1 MTLRPLLTSCPNYEM
16 LLVPNPPH
24 PLLGLFLPQ
33 NLSSLSCSHFHG
45 TPFFSLTPATA
56 LAALPPRVWVG
67 SALGLVWLA
76 RKINSLPTDG
86 SGVRRR
92 GGAAER
98 LIPRRG
104 AGSCLPAPCKHAA
117 EGRQTF
123 PPVYLSNIGSGPRPR
138 VCDTV
143 LEELGPR
150 IPSAA

>member
-1 MTLRPLLTSCPNYEM
+1 MTLRPLLTSCPNYQM
-16 LLVPNPPH
+16 LLTPNPPH

-33 NLSSLSCSHFHG
+33 NLSSLCCSHFHG

-67 SALGLVWLA
+67 SAAGLVWLA

-86 SGVRRR
+86 AGVRRR

-104 AGSCLPAPCKHAA
+104 AGAVCRHRVNMLLRAD
-117 EGRQTF
+117 RQ
-123 PPVYLSNIGSGPRPR
+123 PPVCTYPTLLGLDLGLVR
-138 VCDTV
+138 VILCW
-143 LEELGPR
+143 R
-150 IPSAA
+150 N

>member
-1 MTLRPLLTSCPNYEM
+1 M
-16 LLVPNPPH
+16 LVMPNPPH

-67 SALGLVWLA
+67 SALKFGLA
-76 RKINSLPTDG
+76 RSENQFFADG
-86 SGVRRR
+86 R
-92 GGAAER
+92 GGCAQA
-98 LIPRRG
+98 RG
-104 AGSCLPAPCKHAA
+104 GGGKADSETRGGCCLPAPCKHAA
-117 EGRQTF
+117 EGRQTT
-123 PPVYLSNIGSGPRPR
+123 PRVYLSNIIGSGPRPR
-138 VCDTV
+138 ACDTV